1 MVDIGFGIGVDSD
14 AGPATTL
21 SEPRASLDSSRWC
34 ASPREN
40 ASLMDLLGTSINAAV
55 VAVVGALLAWLARGR
70 FDALDR
76 RIDRLETR
84 LVGTETRLDGRIEGM
99 ETGLDGRFDRMESR
113 IDGVESRLGS
123 RIDGVESRLGSS
135 IDGLESRFDGVESRF
150 DGRFDALQSSMD
162 AMRSDLTQVALA
174 VGVRPRAQ
182 ND

>member
-1 MVDIGFGIGVDSD
+1 MAHVGFGTGVDSD
-14 AGPATTL
+14 AGRRRL
-21 SEPRASLDSSRWC
+21 RRSRVLASMSSGGA

-40 ASLMDLLGTSINAAV
+40 ARLMDLLGTSINAAV

-84 LVGTETRLDGRIEGM
+84 LVGTETRLDGRIDGM
-99 ETGLDGRFDRMESR
+99 GARLDGRFDRMEFR

-123 RIDGVESRLGSS
+123 RIYGLGARFG
-135 IDGLESRFDGVESRF
+135 GLESRF

-162 AMRSDLTQVALA
+162 AMRSELT
-174 VGVRPRAQ
+174 
-182 ND
+182 

>member
-1 MVDIGFGIGVDSD
+1 MSDIGFGIGVDSD
-14 AGPATTL
+14 ARGPATTL
-21 SEPRASLDSSRWC
+21 SEPRASLDRSRWC

-40 ASLMDLLGTSINAAV
+40 ARLMDLLGTSINAVV

-84 LVGTETRLDGRIEGM
+84 LVGTETRLEG
-99 ETGLDGRFDRMESR
+99 R

-123 RIDGVESRLGSS
+123 RIDGLDSRLGSRIDGLDS
-135 IDGLESRFDGVESRF
+135 RFDGLESRFDR
-150 DGRFDALQSSMD
+150 RFDALQSSMD
-162 AMRSDLTQVALA
+162 AMRSDLTQVALG

>member
-1 MVDIGFGIGVDSD
+1 
-14 AGPATTL
+14 
-21 SEPRASLDSSRWC
+21 
-34 ASPREN
+34 
-40 ASLMDLLGTSINAAV
+40 MDLLGTSINAAV

-70 FDALDR
+70 FDGLDR

-84 LVGTETRLDGRIEGM
+84 LVGTETRLEG
-99 ETGLDGRFDRMESR
+99 R

-123 RIDGVESRLGSS
+123 RIDGL
-135 IDGLESRFDGVESRF
+135 ESRF

-162 AMRSDLTQVALA
+162 AMRSDLTQVALG

>member
-1 MVDIGFGIGVDSD
+1 
-14 AGPATTL
+14 
-21 SEPRASLDSSRWC
+21 
-34 ASPREN
+34 
-40 ASLMDLLGTSINAAV
+40 MDLLGTSINAVV

-84 LVGTETRLDGRIEGM
+84 LVGTETRLDGRI
-99 ETGLDGRFDRMESR
+99 
-113 IDGVESRLGS
+113 DGVESRLGS
-123 RIDGVESRLGSS
+123 RIDG
-135 IDGLESRFDGVESRF
+135 LESRFDR
-150 DGRFDALQSSMD
+150 RFDALQSSMD